1 MISRFT
7 ISSLVFLK
15 LKLVQP
21 KMFFPRFKGEIKPP
35 GPTEHNPTQHEWKS
49 WQWHK
54 AQNKMEYDQTFARI
68 RKYRCIF
75 NIQNWSYYRP
85 QVSNSRSRAG
95 VLKPLHVTCDSIN
108 QRKYKCYCEKTI
120 NAILNWNWKKKNP
133 HWPVFI
139 LLDWASCAGS
149 LLFLE
154 MLFLG
159 SVGGIPPVLGSLL
172 RVLRFKFLI
181 QFP

>member
-1 MISRFT
+1 MVKKWWRFKCCHIFLLISWFT

-21 KMFFPRFKGEIKPP
+21 KMFFPRFKGEIKTTWPYRTQPP
-35 GPTEHNPTQHEWKS
+35 PNTNEKS

-68 RKYRCIF
+68 RKYRCKF

-85 QVSNSRSRAG
+85 HVSNSRSRGG

-120 NAILNWNWKKKNP
+120 NTILNWNWNFFKKNFNKFYVP
-133 HWPVFI
+133 HTF
-139 LLDWASCAGS
+139 
-149 LLFLE
+149 
-154 MLFLG
+154 
-159 SVGGIPPVLGSLL
+159 
-172 RVLRFKFLI
+172 
-181 QFP
+181 